1 MIDSD
6 DSFNKLNPLSIL
18 KKKKTILGTNSL
30 YEVKGLDFC
39 KEISILEFFPREIV
53 FGIHIQQLMFH
64 VKCVVFLKFDFFL
77 NYFF

>member
-18 KKKKTILGTNSL
+18 KKKKKTILGTNSL

-39 KEISILEFFPREIV
+39 KEISILEFFQREIV

-64 VKCVVFLKFDFFL
+64 VKCVVFLNFDFF
-77 NYFF
+77 